1 VLLVNPVSE
10 RSGSSASLLTLVRG
24 LAADHAWEVHVAL
37 PEAGWLGS
45 RLAVVGVA
53 THAIDHP
60 RLSSRSGLADQLRYL
75 ARFRAAAAAFGRLC
89 DAVRPDLV
97 HCNSTV
103 SPFAL
108 LAARRRGIPAVV
120 HCREVPDNRFVRGL
134 LWRFVATHAA
144 AVIANSRFTASSF
157 PNPARVRVVYNGF
170 EFPPAPPGPAG
181 TKRIA
186 VVGRL
191 SADKGADNALLAFAR
206 VLRAEP
212 DARLDI
218 AGGAISGHERFLERV
233 ERLAAS
239 EPLRSRATLHGEE
252 ENVAA
257 FLSQADLLL
266 HLPRFRE
273 PFGRVIV
280 EAAAQGLPTVAFA
293 CGGIPEIVDDGRSG
307 FLVPHGDLD
316 GAADRCVHLLRDHGL
331 AARMGAEARRSAEQ
345 RFPVTAYVAG
355 VGGVYRSVL
364 AARR

>member
-1 VLLVNPVSE
+1 MLLVNPVSE

-24 LAADHAWEVHVAL
+24 LASASEWDIHVAL
-37 PEAGWLGS
+37 PESGWLAS
-45 RLAVVGVA
+45 RLAEIGVA
-53 THAIDHP
+53 THLIQHP
-60 RLSSRSGLADQLRYL
+60 RLSSRLGLGGRLRYL
-75 ARFRAAAAAFGRLC
+75 LRFRAAAAAFGRLC

-181 TKRIA
+181 AKRIA

-191 SADKGADNALLAFAR
+191 SADKGADHALLAFVRVAR
-206 VLRAEP
+206 DEP
-212 DARLDI
+212 DARLDVV
-218 AGGAISGHERFLERV
+218 GGAVPGHESFLDRV
-233 ERLAAS
+233 ERLAAD
-239 EPLRSRATLHGEE
+239 EPLRGRVTLLGEQE
-252 ENVAA
+252 DVGAS
-257 FLSQADLLL
+257 LRKADLLL

-280 EAAAQGLPTVAFA
+280 EAAALALPAVAFA

-307 FLVPHGDLD
+307 FLVQHGDLD
-316 GAADRCVHLLRDHGL
+316 GAADRCLRLLRDREI

-345 RFPVTAYVAG
+345 RFPVDAYVEG
-355 VGGVYRSVL
+355 VTAVYRSIL
-364 AARR
+364 AAGR